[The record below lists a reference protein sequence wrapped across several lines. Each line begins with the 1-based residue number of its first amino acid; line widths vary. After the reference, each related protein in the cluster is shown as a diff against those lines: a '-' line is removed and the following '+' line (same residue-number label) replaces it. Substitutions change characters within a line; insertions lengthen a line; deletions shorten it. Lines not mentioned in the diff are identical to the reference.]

1 MEAQVSYNICLL
13 LDFSYYETRVNALF
27 LLLLCVF
34 FMEIVKQD
42 VKCLRKN

>member
-1 MEAQVSYNICLL
+1 MEAEVSYNICPE
-13 LDFSYYETRVNALF
+13 LDLSHYETRVTALF
-27 LLLLCVF
+27 LLLLRVF